1 MPQPTLEDHDNMP
14 DIIGSTDF
22 RLTFTR
28 IPGSLGIDL
37 EKFSLNCTQAVIP
50 GITINKMEQRFA
62 GGHKLNYGATS
73 TYSGTM
79 ACNFLERVDAQS
91 IVALHEW
98 CQFVRG
104 TSSGTA
110 GGRKREY
117 AVVGRLEIFDG
128 MGNVAMELT
137 IHNIFPQEFPETQLD
152 STSDAQQLQYAIS
165 FNYDWW
171 KVTGRSLR

>member
-1 MPQPTLEDHDNMP
+1 MGKPTLEQHDNMP
-14 DIIGSTDF
+14 DILGSSDF
-22 RLTFTR
+22 RFTFSR

-73 TYSGTM
+73 TFSGMM
-79 ACNFLERVDAQS
+79 AMNFLERVDSQTVLAMRAWLEF
-91 IVALHEW
+91 I
-98 CQFVRG
+98 RG
-104 TSSGTA
+104 TSSA
-110 GGRKREY
+110 NSGGYKKDY

-128 MGNVAMELT
+128 PGNVAMEIT
-137 IHNIFPQEFPETQLD
+137 CHNVFPQEFPEVQLD
-152 STSDAQQLQYAIS
+152 STSEAQQIQYPIS

-171 KVTGRSLR
+171 KVTGQAMR